1 MPPFALLAVFFSSA
15 RTERS
20 EKVFTHTGFRDWKHA
35 AGKTGKLEKHNQCFS
50 HKISM
55 ISWKEYT
62 TGIENRT
69 TIADRLDSVRSK
81 RREENRHY
89 IRTVAEVILLCA
101 RQNVAL
107 RGHRESQLS
116 LNKGEILDMI
126 SNHDE
131 IVKRRLQG
139 GPRNAMYTSPG
150 IQNTILSLLGGMVR
164 KEICDG
170 VTNAEVFSLLVDES
184 KDISKKEQISFVLR
198 YVDVHGVICE
208 HFLTFAEA
216 TSLNAEGLAKNILE
230 VLAKFELPLDCL
242 VSQGYD
248 GASVMSGS
256 CSGVQKRIQDAAPQ
270 AVYVHCFAHTLNL
283 VLVDSVRAIPS
294 ANEFFLLLES
304 LYVFISTTK
313 AHVVFME
320 QQSKLHPDTQ
330 PLQLQRLSDTRWA
343 CRYGAVNSICRT
355 YDSLLTTLEEISGS
369 SDSKGIQAKGLY
381 LQVKTYS
388 FVLHWLFLTEF
399 CHLQN
404 LYLTSCKV
412 LTLI

>member
-20 EKVFTHTGFRDWKHA
+20 EKVFTYTGFRDWKHA

-50 HKISM
+50 HKTSM

-116 LNKGEILDMI
+116 LNKGNFLEILDMI

-184 KDISKKEQISFVLR
+184 KDISKKEQMSFVLR

-248 GASVMSGS
+248 GH
-256 CSGVQKRIQDAAPQ
+256 R
-270 AVYVHCFAHTLNL
+270 
-283 VLVDSVRAIPS
+283 
-294 ANEFFLLLES
+294 
-304 LYVFISTTK
+304 
-313 AHVVFME
+313 
-320 QQSKLHPDTQ
+320 
-330 PLQLQRLSDTRWA
+330 
-343 CRYGAVNSICRT
+343 
-355 YDSLLTTLEEISGS
+355 
-369 SDSKGIQAKGLY
+369 
-381 LQVKTYS
+381 
-388 FVLHWLFLTEF
+388 
-399 CHLQN
+399 
-404 LYLTSCKV
+404 
-412 LTLI
+412 